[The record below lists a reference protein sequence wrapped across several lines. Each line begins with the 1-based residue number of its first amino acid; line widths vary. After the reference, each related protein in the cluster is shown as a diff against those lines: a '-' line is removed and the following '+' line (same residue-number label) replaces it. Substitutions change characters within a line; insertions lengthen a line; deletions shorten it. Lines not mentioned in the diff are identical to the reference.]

1 MSRRSLLDWKIIVE
15 QQLTS
20 GLIAA
25 EFCRQNNINQK
36 YYSYYKCKLKS
47 PKTAFIKVEP
57 EVVSLSAP
65 SVFYKL
71 ACNGVSFQYDHNS
84 DAKFIAQLLR
94 ELQS

>member
-1 MSRRSLLDWKIIVE
+1 MSRQSLSDWKIIVQ

-25 EFCRQNNINQK
+25 EFCRQNDINQK

-57 EVVSLSAP
+57 KVISLPAHST
-65 SVFYKL
+65 FYTL
-71 ACNGVSFQYDHNS
+71 ACNGVSFQCDHNS

>member
-1 MSRRSLLDWKIIVE
+1 MSRRSLSDWKIIVE

-20 GLIAA
+20 GLFAA
-25 EFCRQNNINQK
+25 EFCRQNNISQK
-36 YYSYYKCKLKS
+36 YFSYNKCKLKS

-57 EVVSLSAP
+57 KVVNIPNPSA
-65 SVFYKL
+65 FYTL

-84 DAKFIAQLLR
+84 DAKFIAKLLR

>member
-1 MSRRSLLDWKIIVE
+1 MSRQSLSDRKIIVQ

-25 EFCRQNNINQK
+25 EFCRQNDINQK

-57 EVVSLSAP
+57 KVISLPAP
-65 SVFYKL
+65 SAFYTL
-71 ACNGVSFQYDHNS
+71 ACNGVSFQYDHTS
-84 DAKFIAQLLR
+84 DAKLIAQLLR
-94 ELQS
+94 QLQT